1 MSKIKICGLSRRD
14 DIDAVN
20 DALPD
25 YIGFVFAPSPRQVSM
40 SQAAELKQALDS
52 RIQAVGVFVDADIA
66 DIAMLVRSGVIDTVQ
81 LHGSEDAIYIR
92 NLKEAVPVP
101 VIKAV
106 RVQSAKKITDA
117 QELNCDY
124 LLLDTW
130 RKDVQGGSGSA
141 FDWALIPQ
149 LEKPYFLAG
158 GLTTANLLEA
168 ARFEPYC
175 LDVSSG
181 AETEGKKDRNKIL
194 ELVRLIR
201 RQDN

>member
-25 YIGFVFAPSPRQVSM
+25 YVGFVFAPSPRQVSAY
-40 SQAAELKQALDS
+40 QAAKLKQALDS
-52 RIQAVGVFVDADIA
+52 RIRTVGVFVDADIA
-66 DIAMLVRSGVIDTVQ
+66 AIATLVRDGVIDNVQ
-81 LHGSEDAIYIR
+81 LHGNEDALYIR
-92 NLKEAVPVP
+92 KLREAVSAP

-130 RKDVQGGSGSA
+130 RKDVQGGSGVA
-141 FDWALIPQ
+141 FDWALIPK
-149 LEKPYFLAG
+149 LTKPYFLAG
-158 GLTTANLLEA
+158 GLSAANLLEA